1 MTSHTGSDSTTP
13 DNFPSGVHTR
23 KTSGSTVHLR
33 VDERPD
39 EYLISAVLPSMF
51 NSSVQIRAAS
61 NNYVEIIGTTPDA
74 KISERIQLP
83 EPVTEDKIRT
93 EFNNGVLVI
102 RVHRP

>member
-61 NNYVEIIGTTPDA
+61 IDI
-74 KISERIQLP
+74 L
-83 EPVTEDKIRT
+83 
-93 EFNNGVLVI
+93 L
-102 RVHRP
+102 RVNAEGS